1 MDVNEYPSG
10 RPGIPVPQE
19 LFEASR
25 RLREANYS
33 GHWKDQ
39 AISQLEQ
46 FAQALNGRRPFTT
59 EDEIYYLWS
68 LCLQAE
74 IHDYYGDYDLA
85 RLVLKDAG
93 PELEKRMNADELGVS
108 SKTLVFSR
116 RLLRQQLWTLVFYAH
131 CFYRDGRYKEAQELL
146 ENRIRGQLD
155 RHLPLAPKANADEP
169 SYGLR
174 ARVCYSLGQVKRQQ
188 ADIAGVREEFMKS
201 IEFTRQRLL
210 AKLHL
215 YPEFEVVRL
224 REKRYSNYFLA
235 KAFAFGLAWAS
246 YNSGE
251 LDRARAAAA
260 AGCAL
265 LEATEDEV
273 YKAYA
278 QVMYAQILIA
288 KTPPVKPGQAN
299 PPELQEAFLILKD
312 LVEKPESALRRIP
325 KFLARAQY
333 ALAGALFASG
343 QYDRAESLAKTI
355 YESTEKGSRWHLD
368 CAALRIRI
376 LLRQEKIEE
385 ARRCSD
391 EFLDLAR
398 EKNTPQ
404 NARAEA
410 LLCRAEV
417 LLKSKSNLEEIDR
430 ALTEAQALWVGNPL
444 ATVLVHLHRA
454 RFYVLQ
460 NNATAAHHELSQWK
474 AGERRIEQGYV
485 HELAREVAGEIAGI
499 DNSFLITSQDM
510 KGGYDGIEDDLKRWA
525 IRYLYS
531 QCGKDYLKDGNPQR
545 ILQKSARTI
554 REWQQKLDFDPTA

>member
-1 MDVNEYPSG
+1 MNVNEYPSG

-25 RLREANYS
+25 RLREANHS
-33 GHWKDQ
+33 GEWKEQ
-39 AISQLEQ
+39 AVSQLEQ
-46 FAQALNGRRPFTT
+46 FAQALTTRRPFST

-85 RLVLKDAG
+85 RLVLKATG
-93 PELEKRMNADELGVS
+93 PELEAKMNADELGVS
-108 SKTLVFSR
+108 ARTLKFSGS
-116 RLLRQQLWTLVFYAH
+116 LLRQQLWTLVFYAH
-131 CFYRDGRYKEAQELL
+131 CFYRDGRYKEAQDLL

-155 RHLPLAPKANADEP
+155 RHLPLNTDEP

-174 ARVCYSLGQVKRQQ
+174 ARVSYSLGQVKRQQ

-201 IEFTRQRLL
+201 IEFTRKRLL
-210 AKLHL
+210 AKLDLHSKL
-215 YPEFEVVRL
+215 EVVCQ

-251 LDRARAAAA
+251 LDRARTSAA

-288 KTPPVKPGQAN
+288 KTPPIKPGQPN
-299 PPELQEAFLILKD
+299 PPELQEAFSILQD

-355 YESTEKGSRWHLD
+355 YESTAKGSRWHLD

-391 EFLDLAR
+391 EFLDLVH
-398 EKNTPQ
+398 EKNMPQ

-417 LLKSKSNLEEIDR
+417 LLKSKSNLEEIEK
-430 ALTEAQALWVGNPL
+430 ALNEAQALWVGNPL

-454 RFYVLQ
+454 RLHVLQ
-460 NNATAAHHELSQWK
+460 KNASAAHHELSQWK
-474 AGERRIEQGYV
+474 ASERRIEQGYV
-485 HELAREVAGEIAGI
+485 HELARDVANEIAGI
-499 DNSFLITSQDM
+499 NNSFIITAQDM
-510 KGGYDGIEDDLKRWA
+510 KGGYDSIEDDLKRWA
-525 IRYLYS
+525 IRLLYS
-531 QCGKDYLKDGNPQR
+531 QCGKDYLKNGNPQR
-545 ILQKSARTI
+545 ILRKSPRTI
-554 REWQQKLDFDPTA
+554 REWQQKLDFDPTV